1 MIKYIIVF
9 VITYYGVS
17 NLLLVLF
24 LNYLKQKVII
34 KGKSKRCDEWKILNC
49 KTLDNVYSSVGN
61 VAGKR
66 QSIRKFASLTFIR
79 RIKFFI

>member
-34 KGKSKRCDEWKILNC
+34 KGNIKYFLILNI
-49 KTLDNVYSSVGN
+49 DY
-61 VAGKR
+61 
-66 QSIRKFASLTFIR
+66 FI
-79 RIKFFI
+79 FILFYFLKCMKVDININ